1 MSYNITTTE
10 VEFDENSEEYVVKIP
25 QDILEELEWR
35 EGDTLEWQFWDY
47 DNLPGLRLHKVG
59 E

>member
-25 QDILEELEWR
+25 QDILEELDWR

>member
-10 VEFDENSEEYVVKIP
+10 VEFDEYSEEYVVKIP
-25 QDILEELEWR
+25 QDILEELDWR

>member
-1 MSYNITTTE
+1 
-10 VEFDENSEEYVVKIP
+10 VKIP
-25 QDILEELEWR
+25 QDILEELDWR

>member
-25 QDILEELEWR
+25 QDILEELDWKQ
-35 EGDTLEWQFWDY
+35 GDTLEWQFWDY

>member
-1 MSYNITTTE
+1 MSYDITTTE
-10 VEFDENSEEYVVKIP
+10 VEFDENSEEYIVKIP

>member
-10 VEFDENSEEYVVKIP
+10 VEFDENSEEYVVKSP
-25 QDILEELEWR
+25 QDILEELDWR

>member
-1 MSYNITTTE
+1 MSYDITTTE

-25 QDILEELEWR
+25 QDILEELDWR

>member
-10 VEFDENSEEYVVKIP
+10 VEFDENSEEYIVKIP

>member
-25 QDILEELEWR
+25 QDILEELDWR

-47 DNLPGLRLHKVG
+47 DNIPGLRLHKVG